1 MCENASP
8 RKKHDLH
15 PPPRIKSLYNVL
27 TKTSSDKLPNLAILT
42 ENEFLFSYKD
52 RLSVSEFMTG
62 HGPVSG
68 LRPMRGDVMDFFAQ
82 LEFIVNKIFV
92 THLVNS
98 KNEVRKFEQ
107 LLDGIDFFLKIRL
120 LNEWSLIDNRAKER
134 LICLKE
140 VRNGFAHNWESK
152 EIKYKGEPVVGNF
165 SQFKK
170 DATLVFSALIDL
182 YNGRTFD
189 IEDLI
194 KELSARAEH
203 AKDLQ

>member
-107 LLDGIDFFLKIRL
+107 LLDSIDFFLKIRL

-140 VRNGFAHNWESK
+140 VRNGLLQSRRIILNGLGQKWGKKARRQDRLL
-152 EIKYKGEPVVGNF
+152 GAAGGNRIA
-165 SQFKK
+165 SY
-170 DATLVFSALIDL
+170 TP
-182 YNGRTFD
+182 
-189 IEDLI
+189 E
-194 KELSARAEH
+194 
-203 AKDLQ
+203 